1 MGTAKQWAELA
12 GITGKLKDKPSRSK
26 NSQDGQTQKYK
37 DVFDFLIKQQR
48 LPALVKALGSS
59 IHDLMSLT
67 FVNKALWNELAGD
80 HKLWRAVYL
89 DNDPLVTQ
97 EIR

>member
-1 MGTAKQWAELA
+1 MGTVKQWAELA
-12 GITGKLKDKPSRSK
+12 GITGKPKDKPGRSK
-26 NSQDGQTQKYK
+26 AAQDVQAHKYK

-48 LPALVKALGSS
+48 LPILVKALGSS
-59 IHDLMSLT
+59 IHDLLSLT
-67 FVNKALWNELAGD
+67 AVNKALWSELAGD

-89 DNDPLVTQ
+89 DNDPLVTP

>member
-1 MGTAKQWAELA
+1 MGTAKQRADPA
-12 GITGKLKDKPSRSK
+12 GNDSKPSGRPRRGK
-26 NSQDGQTQKYK
+26 GAQNGQTEKFK

-59 IHDLMSLT
+59 IHDLLALT
-67 FVNKALWNELAGD
+67 LVNKALWAELAGD
-80 HKLWRAVYL
+80 HKLWRGVYL
-89 DNDPLVTQ
+89 DNDPLVTP

>member
-1 MGTAKQWAELA
+1 MGTAKQREDPA
-12 GITGKLKDKPSRSK
+12 GIKSKPNSK
-26 NSQDGQTQKYK
+26 SKTSQHGQTEKFK

-59 IHDLMSLT
+59 IHDLLSLT
-67 FVNKALWNELAGD
+67 LINKALWGELAGD

-89 DNDPLVTQ
+89 DNDPLVTP
-97 EIR
+97 EAR